1 MNQSILLLSMMV
13 LCILRFIDME
23 IIVSVK
29 NKTNEHVHFKRSLE
43 VNGSTVFDY
52 NAIVRSL
59 LTLYQG
65 LNVMVCFEIS
75 PIHD

>member
-1 MNQSILLLSMMV
+1 
-13 LCILRFIDME
+13 ME

-29 NKTNEHVHFKRSLE
+29 NKTNEHVHFKRNLE